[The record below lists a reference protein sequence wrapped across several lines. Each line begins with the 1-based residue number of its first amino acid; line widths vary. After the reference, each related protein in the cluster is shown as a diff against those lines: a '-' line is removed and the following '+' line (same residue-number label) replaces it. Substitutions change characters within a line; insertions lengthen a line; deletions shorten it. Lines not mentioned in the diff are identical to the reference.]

1 MGTPV
6 PTPPAMPRPEG
17 KRSKS
22 TRTLASAGDQGQELP
37 ELWDGSLVVDRSKPL
52 PTSLQSDFIP
62 EEILRS
68 LTSTVEPISHPGGCL
83 GPPKITRTPK
93 DFKGPGLRVAD
104 HVWHHPV
111 RRTKYK
117 HLTDQPTSL
126 TGAGRDISF
135 LCDAIMKDR
144 QQAQRDV
151 LQNLHTDPSLSLVPE
166 EFHIVKNK
174 GVMGLEY
181 YEDKYTLLLEDE
193 EKRLKVFPSMKPS
206 GRLEAVQLMRV
217 MDTMLHKAGIDD
229 EVHEVTEPTQMHK
242 LLVLLKTEQNI
253 YNVVFHELIRQVSV
267 ECAERGQL
275 LSKLRERYV
284 TLLDR
289 IPRQLKS
296 LHTETLAQQAL
307 DRHLTKELIQ
317 FKSTIGQLN
326 SDLTKV
332 REHDLRVSDE
342 VEKTREELARTLQL
356 CEKNVD
362 MVSEYHDLYELQ
374 RCRLES
380 QVTHLTQERDLW
392 NSTTY
397 KLALKLIEDNN
408 LHLARKLNV
417 SEKSWT
423 TVSAHFTVVL
433 MFRDTADMNRILQI
447 TDPWREQ
454 LGKFD
459 QDMKKREDSGR
470 EKIKLVAAGVSKW
483 KKHILEDIL
492 PTQEHGFRRG
502 SELTL
507 CKEFREWEQMLTEES
522 ECYGG
527 GELLC
532 NQEALQTI
540 AELQEDWTDI
550 GMVVFGRHPGPSGE
564 KAKGHGEMV
573 KICSCLEELH
583 QQLMTRT
590 TGDNGVRRI
599 IMDILREMEAW
610 STKLNNT
617 AGVLGGLPQTDW
629 LKLSVLCSNVLNM
642 LEEAVQLIGSTQ
654 LENDRNDQRPH
665 VKLDTAEVFCM
676 LQQFLSTMSK
686 SMECENSRL
695 TQEVSSI
702 HTCLTRW
709 MVDLLLCMVPNHGA
723 SCLAGMPPSSEE
735 ESVQAVALLRLEEE
749 ARILT
754 EKLYR
759 FSKYLTRSCR
769 KIIVEEVQQQRDKCN
784 EDPET
789 ELRELLKIRAE
800 CMEWTE
806 TCQILL
812 SELKGSPVVLLPTG
826 SQETQSVLELP
837 AEGQEHRAPATVKP
851 RSESRES
858 LLKGPLYEAPAP
870 QFDVALA
877 EQLDGT
883 ALAGDADEGQLDV
896 PGQEEEDVVVKF
908 IGHDSNIYQRS
919 LKGKTGTTKGEDV
932 LVSRPQTEHTNKA
945 FEALET
951 MKVLQQQLQNAENRA
966 QKAEVQVIELDE
978 QLCSALERIQD
989 LERQLQGRARLENR
1003 DLKTETVKQIQ

>member
-1 MGTPV
+1 METPV
-6 PTPPAMPRPEG
+6 PIPPAMPRPEG

-22 TRTLASAGDQGQELP
+22 TRTLASAGEQGQELP
-37 ELWDGSLVVDRSKPL
+37 ELWDGYLVVDHSKPL

-62 EEILRS
+62 EEFLRS
-68 LTSTVEPISHPGGCL
+68 LTSTVEPISNPGGCL

-126 TGAGRDISF
+126 TGAGR
-135 LCDAIMKDR
+135 
-144 QQAQRDV
+144 
-151 LQNLHTDPSLSLVPE
+151 
-166 EFHIVKNK
+166 
-174 GVMGLEY
+174 
-181 YEDKYTLLLEDE
+181 
-193 EKRLKVFPSMKPS
+193 KPS

-332 REHDLRVSDE
+332 REHDLQVSNE
-342 VEKTREELARTLQL
+342 
-356 CEKNVD
+356 
-362 MVSEYHDLYELQ
+362 
-374 RCRLES
+374 
-380 QVTHLTQERDLW
+380 
-392 NSTTY
+392 
-397 KLALKLIEDNN
+397 LIEDNN

-459 QDMKKREDSGR
+459 QDMKKKEDSGR

-492 PTQEHGFRRG
+492 QQFIVTW
-502 SELTL
+502 LALAL
-507 CKEFREWEQMLTEES
+507 CWQMLTEES
-522 ECYGG
+522 ERYGG

-540 AELQEDWTDI
+540 VELQEDWTDI
-550 GMVVFGRHPGPSGE
+550 GIVVFGRHPGPNGE

-590 TGDNGVRRI
+590 NGENGVRRI
-599 IMDILREMEAW
+599 LMDILREMEAW

-617 AGVLGGLPQTDW
+617 AGVLGGLPQADW

-654 LENDRNDQRPH
+654 LEKDRNDQRPH
-665 VKLDTAEVFCM
+665 VKLDTAEVFYM

-759 FSKYLTRSCR
+759 FSKYLTRYKHSC
-769 KIIVEEVQQQRDKCN
+769 
-784 EDPET
+784 
-789 ELRELLKIRAE
+789 ELTPITKLGCLLA
-800 CMEWTE
+800 
-806 TCQILL
+806 
-812 SELKGSPVVLLPTG
+812 
-826 SQETQSVLELP
+826 
-837 AEGQEHRAPATVKP
+837 
-851 RSESRES
+851 
-858 LLKGPLYEAPAP
+858 
-870 QFDVALA
+870 
-877 EQLDGT
+877 
-883 ALAGDADEGQLDV
+883 
-896 PGQEEEDVVVKF
+896 
-908 IGHDSNIYQRS
+908 
-919 LKGKTGTTKGEDV
+919 
-932 LVSRPQTEHTNKA
+932 
-945 FEALET
+945 
-951 MKVLQQQLQNAENRA
+951 
-966 QKAEVQVIELDE
+966 
-978 QLCSALERIQD
+978 
-989 LERQLQGRARLENR
+989 
-1003 DLKTETVKQIQ
+1003 